1 MKGKLLWG
9 IIWFVIICGAGAIGY
24 FGAPYIMD
32 KKQIGIKKETASAPI
47 EEATPAGI
55 SDSVY
60 AFVSTYHKTLNDLTG
75 WGQINSPEWTTVHTY
90 AGEIVKKVDEMQY
103 AGDANLEQD
112 LKAIRQLAADLQ
124 RSKSKRDLTKL
135 HRYFHDLDV
144 VMNRANGD
152 GNYYKVSKWGNA
164 HK

>member
-9 IIWFVIICGAGAIGY
+9 MIWLVIICGAGAVGY

-32 KKQIGIKKETASAPI
+32 KKQISAEREAASASS
-47 EEATPAGI
+47 EETTLTGI
-55 SDSVY
+55 SENVY
-60 AFVSTYHKTLNDLTG
+60 TFVSTYHNTLNDLTG
-75 WGQINSPEWTTVHTY
+75 WGRINSPEWNTVHTY
-90 AGEIVKKVDEMQY
+90 AGEIVKKIDELQY
-103 AGDANLEQD
+103 TGDKNLEQD
-112 LKAIRQLAADLQ
+112 LKEIRELAADLQ
-124 RSKSKRDLTKL
+124 QSKSKRDLTKL

-164 HK
+164 YK